1 MNEELFLVSAR
12 HPSLGSAGEF
22 VDYITTNEDFRR
34 FTSEV
39 FDLTA
44 DNRGNEL
51 FRQYI
56 RMFQKVQFVG
66 NGLIEDR
73 AVQGIEKVIPTSQG
87 DVKIG
92 YSRVRENR
100 IYVECEGKY
109 LRGIKGY
116 WADLCLVNAM
126 DFVPL
131 DKSKG
136 DGNIEI
142 LMWNKRRSIKSIKF
156 IHNKVQSILYVVDM
170 EFGSEE
176 EVQADM
182 ENPKDLNL
190 SVIFEPILRL

>member
-66 NGLIEDR
+66 TGLIEDR
-73 AVQGIEKVIPTSQG
+73 AVQGIEKVISTSQG

-109 LRGIKGY
+109 LRGIRGF

-142 LMWNKRRSIKSIKF
+142 LMWNKRKSIKSIKF

>member
-66 NGLIEDR
+66 TGLIEDR
-73 AVQGIEKVIPTSQG
+73 AVQGIEKVISTSQG

-142 LMWNKRRSIKSIKF
+142 LMWNKRKSIKSIKF

-170 EFGSEE
+170 ELGSEE

>member
-66 NGLIEDR
+66 TGLIEDR
-73 AVQGIEKVIPTSQG
+73 AVQGIEKVISTSQG

-109 LRGIKGY
+109 LRGIKGF

>member
-56 RMFQKVQFVG
+56 RMFQRVQFVG
-66 NGLIEDR
+66 YGLIEDR
-73 AVQGIEKVIPTSQG
+73 AVQGIEKVITTSQG

-100 IYVECEGKY
+100 IYVEFGGKY
-109 LRGIKGY
+109 LRGIRGF

-142 LMWNKRRSIKSIKF
+142 LMWNKRKSIKSIKF

-190 SVIFEPILRL
+190 SVIFESILRL